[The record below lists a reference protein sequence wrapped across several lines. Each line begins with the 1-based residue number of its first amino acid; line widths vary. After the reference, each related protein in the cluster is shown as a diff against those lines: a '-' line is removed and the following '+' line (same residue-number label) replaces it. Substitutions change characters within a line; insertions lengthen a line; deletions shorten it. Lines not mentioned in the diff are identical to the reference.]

1 MPTKPS
7 PISDFFMHILVLDTI
22 HGGKLLS
29 EAFASRGDQVDLVDV
44 YRGESCVDVRAALL
58 RTYDLIV
65 APVHLDPDHPLLK
78 HAQVPVITHHE
89 AVRQLLGSDLPQPMI
104 EITGARGK
112 TTTAHALASLL
123 PGNGILHTSTGTFR
137 FPEKNWISRT
147 SITPGSVLA
156 AVKLAREIHG
166 WLIVEESLGVTG
178 AGTLAILTSDEDY
191 TFAAGKK
198 HAITAKLAS
207 ARHCRHLLLAEGI
220 RAEFRDSVI
229 HIEDVASC
237 DGTECTLTLDGKTH
251 RFTNPLLAL
260 PAYNAPL
267 QLAATAAQIIGI
279 DPSPLTS
286 FAALIGRM
294 SVSYENTILVL
305 DNSNSGT
312 NLVTTIDAARYARST
327 TGSEELTLVIG
338 QQEGDGAVCEGFT
351 PDQVLAAVEAIRPVH
366 LIWVGRFPDP
376 GTPEYIRL
384 GPLVTAHV
392 QTLDEGLAL
401 AKSRTPSG
409 SIVLAVKTW
418 R

>member
-1 MPTKPS
+1 
-7 PISDFFMHILVLDTI
+7 MHILVLDTI
-22 HGGKLLS
+22 HGGKRLS
-29 EAFASRGDQVDLVDV
+29 EAFVSRGEQVDLVDV
-44 YRGESCVDVRAALL
+44 YRGESTVDVRTALA

-89 AVRQLLGSDLPQPMI
+89 AVRLLLGTDLPDTMI
-104 EITGARGK
+104 EVTGARGK

-137 FPEKNWISRT
+137 FPEKHWISRS
-147 SITPGSVLA
+147 SITPGSVLE

-178 AGTLAILTSDEDY
+178 AGMLAIITSDEDY
-191 TFAAGKK
+191 SFAAGKK
-198 HAITAKLAS
+198 NAITAKLAS
-207 ARHCRHLLLAEGI
+207 ARHSRHLLLAEGI
-220 RAEFRDSVI
+220 RADFRDGVI
-229 HIEDVASC
+229 HIEDVASS
-237 DGTECTLTLDGKTH
+237 DGTECTITSGGTTR

-267 QLAATAAQIIGI
+267 QLAAAAAQILGI

-286 FAALIGRM
+286 FAALTGRM
-294 SVSYENTILVL
+294 AVSYEDTILVL
-305 DNSNSGT
+305 DNANSGT
-312 NLVTTIDAARYARST
+312 NLVTTIDAARYARNT
-327 TGSEELTLVIG
+327 TGREEVTLVIG
-338 QQEGDGAVCEGFT
+338 QQEGDGAVCEGFL
-351 PDQVLAAVEAIRPVH
+351 PDDVLAAVEAIGPEH
-366 LIWVGRFPDP
+366 LIWVGRFPAP
-376 GTPEYIRL
+376 GTTAYIRL

-401 AKSRTPSG
+401 AKSRTSRG

>member
-1 MPTKPS
+1 
-7 PISDFFMHILVLDTI
+7 MHILVLDTI
-22 HGGKLLS
+22 HGGKQLS
-29 EAFASRGDQVDLVDV
+29 EAFASRGDDVDLVDV
-44 YRGESCVDVRAALL
+44 YRGESSVDVRTALA

-78 HAQVPVITHHE
+78 HAQAPVITHHE
-89 AVRQLLGSDLPQPMI
+89 AVRQLLGTDLPHLMI
-104 EITGARGK
+104 EITGSRGK

-123 PGNGILHTSTGTFR
+123 PGKGILHTSTGTFR
-137 FPEKNWISRT
+137 FPEKNWISRS

-156 AVKLAREIHG
+156 AVKLAREIQG

-178 AGTLAILTSDEDY
+178 AGTLAIITSDEDY

-198 HAITAKLAS
+198 YAMSAKLAS
-207 ARHCRHLLLAEGI
+207 ARHSRYLLVAEGI
-220 RAEFRDSVI
+220 RADFMDCVT
-229 HIEDVASC
+229 HIDEVASY
-237 DGTECTLTLDGKTH
+237 DGTECTLTLEGNTY

-260 PAYNAPL
+260 PAYHTPL
-267 QLAATAAQIIGI
+267 QLAAAAAQIIGI

-286 FAALIGRM
+286 FAALTGRM
-294 SVSYENTILVL
+294 AVSYENAVLVL
-305 DNSNSGT
+305 DNANSGT
-312 NLVTTIDAARYARST
+312 NLATTIDAARYARSI
-327 TGSEELTLVIG
+327 SDDDDVTLVIG
-338 QQEGDGAVCEGFT
+338 QPEGDGAVCEGFL
-351 PDQVLAAVEAIRPVH
+351 PDQVLAAVEAISPIH

-376 GTPEYIRL
+376 GTTEYIRL

-401 AKSRTPSG
+401 AKNRTSRG